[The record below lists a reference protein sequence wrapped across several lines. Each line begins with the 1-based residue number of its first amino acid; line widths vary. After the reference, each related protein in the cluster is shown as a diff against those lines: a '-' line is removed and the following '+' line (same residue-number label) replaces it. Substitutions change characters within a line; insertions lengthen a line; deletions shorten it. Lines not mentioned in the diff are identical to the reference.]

1 MGLSGLKPG
10 ILGHLI
16 LALAW
21 LGFLAVANR
30 QAPQPVLSIFPY
42 MVPVV
47 FFAWVHSAK
56 WGFLLA
62 GLASLAALPGDY
74 IDTHSTP
81 ELLYAGFSTYVQL
94 SGVVIGCA
102 VAKMIREKSG
112 RS

>member
-1 MGLSGLKPG
+1 MGLFGLKQG
-10 ILGHLI
+10 MLNHLV

-21 LGFLAVANR
+21 LGFLVIANR
-30 QAPQPVLSIFPY
+30 QAAQPVLSIFPY

-47 FFAWVHSAK
+47 FFAWVHNAK

-62 GLASLAALPGDY
+62 GLATLAALPGDY
-74 IDTHSTP
+74 MATHSTSD
-81 ELLYAGFSTYVQL
+81 LLYAGFSTYVQL